1 MAYVQVPKD
10 LAKVKTKVLF
20 NLTKRQLICFGLA
33 AATGIPVYFL
43 TQKTMGA
50 TVSASLMVLTAL
62 PFFCFAMYDK
72 DGRPLERILWHIVKW
87 KFLRTGVR
95 VYKTNNFYG
104 NIQRELQR
112 KENVISEKKKR
123 RT

>member
-1 MAYVQVPKD
+1 
-10 LAKVKTKVLF
+10 
-20 NLTKRQLICFGLA
+20 
-33 AATGIPVYFL
+33 
-43 TQKTMGA
+43 
-50 TVSASLMVLTAL
+50 MVLTAL